1 MIGGGSLA
9 RRYARALLAI
19 GQEEGQTRR
28 ILEETERFDK
38 QVGETPLLREMME
51 AAHINRRDKKTALE
65 AVLSSAGF
73 LPSTRNFL
81 FLLIDKRRMNILS
94 SIVSELRRLIER
106 IEGIERVQV
115 EVPMPLTDAQRDL
128 LQSILEGQTGK
139 KVVLEETVEPA
150 MLGGMIV
157 KVGSTVYDGSAR
169 TQIEHIRINLE
180 KG

>member
-1 MIGGGSLA
+1 VIGGGSLA

-28 ILEETERFDK
+28 ILEEAERFER
-38 QVGETPLLREMME
+38 QVGDIPLLREMME
-51 AAHINRRDKKTALE
+51 AAQINRRDKKTALE
-65 AVLSSAGF
+65 TVLSSAEL
-73 LPSTRNFL
+73 LPATRNFL
-81 FLLIDKRRMNILS
+81 FLLIDKRRMNILP

-106 IEGIERVQV
+106 IEGIERVEV

-139 KVVLEETVEPA
+139 KVVLEEKVEPA
-150 MLGGMIV
+150 VLGGMIV

-169 TQIEHIRINLE
+169 TQIEHIRANLE

>member
-1 MIGGGSLA
+1 MIGGSLA

-28 ILEETERFDK
+28 ILEETERFERL
-38 QVGETPLLREMME
+38 VAETPPLRE
-51 AAHINRRDKKTALE
+51 ILE
-65 AVLSSAGF
+65 AVQVNRQDKKAALQATLAPAGF

-81 FLLIDKRRMNILS
+81 FLLVDKGRMNILS

-106 IEGIERVQV
+106 FEGIERVEV
-115 EVPMPLTDAQRDL
+115 SVPMPLAGPQRDL
-128 LQSILEGQTGK
+128 LQSILEQQTGK
-139 KVVLEETVEPA
+139 KVVLEEKVDPA
-150 MLGGMIV
+150 VLGGMVV

-169 TQIEHIRINLE
+169 MQIGQIRVNLE